1 MEIKINM
8 NNEIEIEVFKKANFN
23 FQKLEKYG
31 FKKDND
37 IYKLVK
43 TILNDKFKIIIEID
57 KNGTIIGKVLDIK
70 TNDEYSN
77 FRGNT
82 LGDFSSKVKSE
93 YLAILNDIKSKCS
106 DITYFSENQANRV
119 CNYIIDK
126 FKIIVQKFITWVC
139 HKFSY
144 PSEDD
149 LIRNFEKETYTN
161 FNIDKQLDVSKY
173 EKKEKEDELELY

>member
-57 KNGTIIGKVLDIK
+57 KNSNIVGKVLDIR
-70 TNDEYSN
+70 TNDE
-77 FRGNT
+77 
-82 LGDFSSKVKSE
+82 
-93 YLAILNDIKSKCS
+93 
-106 DITYFSENQANRV
+106 
-119 CNYIIDK
+119 
-126 FKIIVQKFITWVC
+126 
-139 HKFSY
+139 
-144 PSEDD
+144 
-149 LIRNFEKETYTN
+149 
-161 FNIDKQLDVSKY
+161 
-173 EKKEKEDELELY
+173 